1 MAILFTTLPIQAV
14 VKYANDNEADQN
26 DDRKNIQEA
35 QIHLTTPT
43 SSINNQ
49 LSYYAGKKKR
59 RQADGVLFFFNIY
72 LFAFFRSRRK
82 CKKPNTISPA
92 ETKTVAQ
99 FKRIVIIKVLLFCY
113 LGIALGHI

>member
-1 MAILFTTLPIQAV
+1 MGFFLFGLQSVAILFTTLPIQAV
-14 VKYANDNEADQN
+14 VKYGHDNEADQN

-72 LFAFFRSRRK
+72 LSLSFAQGGSAKNQTRS
-82 CKKPNTISPA
+82 
-92 ETKTVAQ
+92 
-99 FKRIVIIKVLLFCY
+99 VLPKQRLWPSSKE
-113 LGIALGHI
+113 

>member
-1 MAILFTTLPIQAV
+1 VAILFTTLPIQAV
-14 VKYANDNEADQN
+14 VKYAHDNEADQN

-59 RQADGVLFFFNIY
+59 RQADGVLFFFNITFS
-72 LFAFFRSRRK
+72 LSFAQGGSAKNQTRS
-82 CKKPNTISPA
+82 
-92 ETKTVAQ
+92 
-99 FKRIVIIKVLLFCY
+99 VLPKQRLWPSSKE
-113 LGIALGHI
+113 